1 MFETLTRK
9 IADLFQGVRAKGLLK
24 EDDVNKA
31 LSQMRL
37 TLLEA
42 DVALPVAKNFI
53 AQIKEKAIGQEI
65 IKSVNPAHMIIKI
78 VHDELIALLSHPNI
92 SLNIQS
98 RSTRM
103 MLAGLQ
109 GSGKTTF
116 ASKIALWL
124 KKKGKNVLLVSLDIY
139 RPAAQEQ
146 LEKLALSI
154 GVDSLPIVAK
164 ETPLAIVS
172 RALECEKKY
181 DVLLFDTAGRLE
193 IDETLMQ
200 ELEELHQKIS
210 PHETLFIADALS
222 GQSLYATAQVFSQR
236 IPLTGLGISRMDA
249 DTRGGSVLSV
259 RASTGL
265 PIKFLGT
272 GERPSDLVLFDPQ
285 RIADLILD
293 KGDIIGLVE
302 KARQNMTQEEEE
314 REMLRLKKGLFTLND
329 LIKQLERL
337 ETMGG
342 ISKIIGFLP
351 GLSQHKE
358 QIEEKMK
365 TLNLNRKRALVQSMT
380 KKERVNPAILNAR
393 RRQRIAKG
401 AGQRVEDLNKLL
413 QDYENMKKMM
423 KMFSGRS

>member
-272 GERPSDLVLFDPQ
+272 GERPSDVVLFDPQ

>member
-302 KARQNMTQEEEE
+302 KARQNMTQEDEE

>member
-272 GERPSDLVLFDPQ
+272 GERPSDVVLFDPQ

-302 KARQNMTQEEEE
+302 KARQNMTQEDEE